1 MTAGD
6 LVTRGDVEAM
16 LGTVADRIVDRVVA
30 ALRGPVWV
38 TVEQAAS
45 VLCCTPAT
53 IRSRCRGGDLQSRRV
68 GRKILV
74 SADSLRGHTQAE
86 VDAAA
91 RLAREA
97 RS

>member
-1 MTAGD
+1 MIDIGGELSAA
-6 LVTRGDVEAM
+6 LVPVLSELRELRAE
-16 LGTVADRIVDRVVA
+16 VA
-30 ALRGPVWV
+30 ALRGPEWV

-53 IRSRCRGGDLQSRRV
+53 IRSRCRGGDLQSRRC
-68 GRKILV
+68 GRKILIA
-74 SADSLRGHTQAE
+74 ADSLRGHTVAE

-91 RLAREA
+91 REA